1 MCQMSSK
8 NGLNSKKSLRAT
20 YGRSTNKTKNAYAPS
35 RARKKLERFNIIVST
50 VRPNRNATSIILED
64 ADDLVCSTG
73 FAVLKTTKINP
84 YYLFVFTKTSYFIDQ
99 LVRQTSAT
107 MYPAVNEKDVLN
119 VGLFIPSEK
128 DQQKVEQIIKNA
140 FLLNKEGEEEH
151 QEAITTFLDTIKKY
165 ISEWD
170 TLTAETKRT
179 FWLWSDQVNIT

>member
-35 RARKKLERFNIIVST
+35 RARKKLERFNVIVST

-64 ADDLVCSTG
+64 TDDLVCSTG
-73 FAVLKTTKINP
+73 FAVLKAIKINP

-107 MYPAVNEKDVLN
+107 MYPAVNENDVLN
-119 VGLFIPSEK
+119 VGILTPSEK
-128 DQQKVEQIIKNA
+128 DQQKVEQIVKDA
-140 FLLNKEGEEEH
+140 FQLKKEAETHYQKSQQLLNDALG
-151 QEAITTFLDTIKKY
+151 L
-165 ISEWD
+165 
-170 TLTAETKRT
+170 
-179 FWLWSDQVNIT
+179 